1 MNLKV
6 RQSDSVR
13 LVTLSPSFLC
23 SLLIWCHQYQT
34 LKYKFPLNFSTPN
47 LLKKGDYSPR
57 IRTMFSL
64 KSRKD

>member
-6 RQSDSVR
+6 RS
-13 LVTLSPSFLC
+13 VTLSPSFLC

-34 LKYKFPLNFSTPN
+34 FKYEVPFNLSTPN
-47 LLKKGDYSPR
+47 LLKKGDSPR